1 MKRVLLNIALWAVA
15 LIGFALGLLTIGA
28 IALLCFRP
36 PFDTIA
42 FIILLCLFFYAIDPD
57 KHHEY

>member
-1 MKRVLLNIALWAVA
+1 MKRVLLNIVLCTMAVA
-15 LIGFALGLLTIGA
+15 GFFLGILIVGLVA
-28 IALLCFRP
+28 ILCFRP
-36 PFDTIA
+36 PFDTVA